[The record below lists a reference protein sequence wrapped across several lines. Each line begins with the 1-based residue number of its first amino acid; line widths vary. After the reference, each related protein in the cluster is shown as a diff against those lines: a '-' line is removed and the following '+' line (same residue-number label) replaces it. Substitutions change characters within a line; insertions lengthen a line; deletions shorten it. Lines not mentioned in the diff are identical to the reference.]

1 VPKRTAAPP
10 TLTPDI
16 EDTTSADP
24 PGRYVELARREG
36 FVVWSTL
43 KYGTPERPETTWI
56 LQEPASG
63 LRLTLATSDEKVREA
78 SLHYNLRVDDDA
90 SLYATAPGHR
100 DLPSRI
106 IYVRESCLDDLRA
119 RCRQL
124 RATGTL
130 VREWKVTPTLHS
142 PTAAA

>member
-1 VPKRTAAPP
+1 M
-10 TLTPDI
+10 
-16 EDTTSADP
+16 
-24 PGRYVELARREG
+24 
-36 FVVWSTL
+36 
-43 KYGTPERPETTWI
+43 
-56 LQEPASG
+56 
-63 LRLTLATSDEKVREA
+63 RLTLATSDENVCEA

-90 SLYATAPGHR
+90 LLYATAPGNR
-100 DLPSRI
+100 DLASRI

-124 RATGTL
+124 RATDAL